1 MAFLHTWLSCHCGS
15 FNLILRAGA
24 IIMNR
29 VLSKVLPPLF
39 ALSILVTPLG
49 AAEVVLEENPG
60 FLPYLTD
67 PAYNLP
73 AGLRLETYNN
83 SGVICGN
90 LLLIPRRTA
99 WGSAY
104 ALEAAYRWEGGAWQA
119 GAPWLPSDEWPAYI
133 RQGFLGYLRTD
144 PVTGSY
150 SVDFLDAATG
160 SLLWTTDSW
169 LREPEFFDMNEYAL
183 AKPRREGG
191 VEVLPRNGPPLVIP
205 VERGLYQVM
214 LDGREVAILSD
225 SPWPQ
230 TTRRLER
237 WSIDSGESLGFWIL
251 PPDTRCHGFHRGRA
265 VIGEEVSPYSTQLAL
280 LRPGSNVSERI
291 PLPEAAQPGSRILR
305 NDVNERPNPDARTPT
320 GLWVA
325 ISGEKEWKGALMHC
339 DLSGEDGPAWTLGID
354 GDVLRHN
361 GYRVLVTK
369 GWDQPQSIAD
379 ADPATLPTA
388 FLVPSRSPEISGF
401 LPVKARLDRPSAA
414 TVRVRVASRTGGTAT
429 PGADYSVFDQW
440 ITFPPGTI
448 EAEAAL
454 TLTEDFLAEPHETL
468 PLEITAVENANPP
481 AQARAAAVIE
491 ASGVQQTLVTYPDVP
506 ANPGGMSLEGV
517 TGGDGL
523 AYRVTG
529 PEWPIPHQPGV
540 DTPARNRIE
549 VSDPLTGTVLET
561 ITIRLDP
568 RVLPP
573 QNVWF
578 GTNYLPGMPYSA
590 GGSLLLRPSVDGVIA
605 RYQQASPT
613 PLEWKI
619 SARRTQPAFSIR
631 IATAVEGGAAGLVRL
646 THLERGSAERTA
658 RLDVTEPN
666 LRRIEISSY
675 APYSPLTPAVVTI
688 PADGSPGDFPL
699 PINPWQW
706 TSRKTPLRLLIHDAD
721 DLLVE
726 DAYMEPAPG
735 DYIPASTTLPLDPD
749 LSAGGTGNYIRRGD
763 SLWISFPNA
772 VNPATGRA
780 GCVQE
785 IDAVTY
791 APKRL
796 IWAPP
801 TLKHR
806 GFGERIIDAGRDLI
820 VLASYIDD
828 RKRKHKVYRTIC
840 VIDATTGTYRAVIP
854 WKFWEDPKFAFDDN
868 YLAIASHSYDDGED
882 RLSGGLSLYS
892 RSTYKLAGSL
902 KFVGRDTGRGIAI
915 AGGSLWVGMPMTA
928 YRPAGLPKNDPGQIG
943 AGAVLRFA
951 ALPSLK
957 TYQTVLSPAI
967 RMDDDY
973 FGRSLDVTED
983 GFVIV
988 GAENGPFRID
998 PSSQLPTVPVSGATK
1013 LLPSSGF
1020 SRGNGLRTDFFHAIY
1035 DETTGLRL
1043 ADFYNNGLNA
1053 IAGDFFLFNYP
1064 GDPLLSVRLDRC
1076 GSFELWQRF
1085 APDIPGDSRPDIQRY
1100 VEEHLGGL
1108 PEVTVTPKY
1117 GGTRTTMIIGISSVM
1132 PPDTTMMVEY
1142 SIAGGPWQLAA
1153 IRQGLGPVRDRTGAA
1168 VKTQPDQI
1176 ETPDDLPTTGIRYR
1190 ARYDMTSAMPL
1201 SLQEYRHQYVKP

>member
-1 MAFLHTWLSCHCGS
+1 
-15 FNLILRAGA
+15 
-24 IIMNR
+24 MNR

-39 ALSILVTPLG
+39 ALSILVTPVR
-49 AAEVVLEENPG
+49 AAEVILEESPG
-60 FLPYLTD
+60 FIPYLTE

-90 LLLIPRRTA
+90 LLLIPRKTA
-99 WGSAY
+99 WGSPY

-119 GAPWLPSDEWPAYI
+119 GAPWLPSDAWPAYV
-133 RQGFLGYLRTD
+133 RHGFLGYLRTD

-160 SLLWTTDSW
+160 VLLWTTDSW
-169 LREPEFFDMNEYAL
+169 LREPEFFDLNEHAL

-237 WSIDSGESLGFWIL
+237 WNIDSGESLGFWIL
-251 PPDTRCHGFHRGRA
+251 PPDTRCHGIHRGRA

-291 PLPEAAQPGSRILR
+291 PLPEAAQPGSRILTH
-305 NDVNERPNPDARTPT
+305 DVNDRPNPEARTPT
-320 GLWVA
+320 GLWVS
-325 ISGEKEWKGALMHC
+325 ISGEQQWKGALMHC
-339 DLSGEDGPAWTLGID
+339 DLSGEDGPAWSLGID
-354 GDVLRHN
+354 GDVIRYN

-388 FLVPSRSPEISGF
+388 FLIPSRSPEISGR
-401 LPVKARLDRPSAA
+401 LPVKARLDRPSAT
-414 TVRVRVASRTGGTAT
+414 TVRVRVASRAGGTAT
-429 PGADYSVFDQW
+429 PGADYTVFDQW

-454 TLTEDFLAEPHETL
+454 TLTEDFLPEPHETL

-481 AQARAAAVIE
+481 VQARVAAVIE
-491 ASGVQQTLVTYPDVP
+491 ASGVQQTLITYPDVP
-506 ANPGGMSLEGV
+506 ANPGNMSSESV

-540 DTPARNRIE
+540 DPPPRNRIE

-573 QNVWF
+573 ANVWF
-578 GTNYLPGMPYSA
+578 GTHYISGMPYSA
-590 GGSLLLRPSVDGVIA
+590 GGSLLLRPSADGVIA
-605 RYQQASPT
+605 RDQVSPT

-631 IATAVEGGAAGLVRL
+631 IATAVQGGAAGLVRL
-646 THLERGSAERTA
+646 THLERGTADRTA
-658 RLDVTEPN
+658 RLDVTDPG
-666 LRRIEISSY
+666 LRRVGYYSIY
-675 APYSPLTPAVVTI
+675 PYSPLTPAVITI
-688 PADGSPGDFPL
+688 PADGSPADFKL
-699 PINPWQW
+699 PINSWQR
-706 TSRKTPLRLLIHDAD
+706 TSRDLILRLLIHDAD
-721 DLLVE
+721 GLLVE
-726 DAYMEPAPG
+726 DAYMDPAPG
-735 DYIPASTTLPLDPD
+735 DYVPASTTITLDPV
-749 LSAGGTGNYIRRGD
+749 LSAGGVGNYIRRGD
-763 SLWISFPNA
+763 SLWVSFPKA

-791 APKRL
+791 APKRI

-801 TLKHR
+801 GLKHR
-806 GFGERIIDAGRDLI
+806 GFGARIIDAGRDLI
-820 VLASYIDD
+820 VLAEYYDD
-828 RKRKHKVYRTIC
+828 RNRKLKISRTIC
-840 VIDATTGTYRAVIP
+840 VIDLATGNYLALIP
-854 WKFWEDPKFAFDDN
+854 WKFYEDPSIVFDDT
-868 YLAIASHSYDDGED
+868 YLAIASHSYDDGRD
-882 RLSGGLSLYS
+882 RVAGGLSLYP

-928 YRPAGLPKNDPGQIG
+928 YRPVGLPKNDPGQIG

-957 TYQTVLSPAI
+957 SYQPVLSPAV

-983 GFVIV
+983 GFLIV

-998 PSSQLPTVPVSGATK
+998 PSGQLPAVPVSGARM
-1013 LLPSSGF
+1013 LLPSAGF
-1020 SRGNGLRTDFFHAIY
+1020 SRGNGLRTDYYHAIY

-1043 ADFYNNGLNA
+1043 ADFHDNGLNA
-1053 IAGDFFLFNYP
+1053 IAGDFFLYSYP
-1064 GDPLLSVRLDRC
+1064 GEPPLAVRLDRC

-1085 APDIPGDSRPDIQRY
+1085 AADIPGDLRPDIQRY
-1100 VEEHLGGL
+1100 VEEHLGEL
-1108 PEVTVTPKY
+1108 PEITVTPKY
-1117 GGTRTTMIIGISSVM
+1117 GSTRSPMIIGISSVM
-1132 PPDTTMMVEY
+1132 PPDTTMLVEY
-1142 SIAGGPWQLAA
+1142 SIAGGPWQFAA
-1153 IRQGLGPVRDRTGAA
+1153 MRQGPGPVRDRKGTTT
-1168 VKTQPDQI
+1168 KDLPDQV
-1176 ETPDDLPTTGIRYR
+1176 ETPESLPGVAVRYR